1 MDDLRRRQ
9 QAKNAEGA
17 KVKGVTATAN
27 RLDAVRFGTFANGP
41 RAKKENR
48 LKKIVLVSVLVSVF
62 VLALTGCGL
71 SASDANVARYNLEV
85 EEQNFRIDR
94 RVVFYNGITG
104 EYILTIE
111 GKLAIIVDTDGDLV
125 VTVKTSE
132 GQYLKHY
139 LGLSDNVTYFSE
151 ALRASDVST
160 SGYRVIF
167 KPSVIA
173 PTIEL
178 K

>member
-1 MDDLRRRQ
+1 M
-9 QAKNAEGA
+9 K
-17 KVKGVTATAN
+17 KV
-27 RLDAVRFGTFANGP
+27 L
-41 RAKKENR
+41 
-48 LKKIVLVSVLVSVF
+48 IF
-62 VLALTGCGL
+62 VLAIGLSSLFTGCGL
-71 SASDANVARYNLEV
+71 PASDANVARYNLEV
-85 EEQNFRIDR
+85 EEQNFKVQR

-104 EYILTIE
+104 DYILTIE
-111 GKLAIIVDTDGDLV
+111 GKLAIIVDGDGDLV

-151 ALRASDVST
+151 ALLPSDVST
-160 SGYRVIF
+160 SGYKVIF
-167 KPSVIA
+167 KPSTIL